1 MDSLLANYASSDDE
15 EPQQIIHPPTT
26 KNPSL
31 PPPKSSSFF
40 SSLPQPKQS
49 LKRDDDGGGK
59 VASDIP
65 KPSIP
70 NPKNTPK
77 LFSHLPQPKSQTPQP
92 QQLPNPPIAKRIV
105 QFKPPIIPSS
115 HVDSDDDDDDEEE
128 ERRKRRESENLSQ
141 GPSVKSFLSSIPAPR
156 NSTTLGVAPSSGSG
170 RRSIIETN
178 QVRTSTSSTVE
189 DKSEAS
195 INHNAP
201 NYSNYDM
208 GTDANAGNSMNYS
221 NYANYDMGSDA
232 NAGDSMNYS
241 NYENYQ
247 SSVDQN
253 SGNYVSNDLG
263 SDKNIGGYANYADYS
278 SYQSSSDPNI
288 GTGDVATT
296 YGSYGNYH
304 AQYENNWADG
314 SAATM
319 LPDSSVMAEL
329 GVKVKG
335 KRGRN
340 DIPTE
345 IVEVKQDELM
355 KNRPREDQV
364 KMTGIAFGPAYQPAT
379 SKGKPTKLHKRKHQ
393 IGSLYFDMRQKETE
407 LQERRSRGLLTK
419 AETQAKYGW

>member
-1 MDSLLANYASSDDE
+1 MESLLANYASSDDE
-15 EPQQIIHPPTT
+15 EPQQITPPPTT
-26 KNPSL
+26 KKPSL

-49 LKRDDDGGGK
+49 LNSLREDDGGGGK
-59 VASDIP
+59 VAADIP

-70 NPKNTPK
+70 NPTNTPK

-92 QQLPNPPIAKRIV
+92 QHPPNPPIAKRIV
-105 QFKPPIIPSS
+105 QFKPPINPSS
-115 HVDSDDDDDDEEE
+115 HVDSDDDDDDGGEE

-195 INHNAP
+195 INHNAAP
-201 NYSNYDM
+201 NYSNHDISSD
-208 GTDANAGNSMNYS
+208 GNTGNSMNYS
-221 NYANYDMGSDA
+221 NYT
-232 NAGDSMNYS
+232 
-241 NYENYQ
+241 NYQ
-247 SSVDQN
+247 PSIDQY
-253 SGNYVSNDLG
+253 SGNHEINDLG
-263 SDKNIGGYANYADYS
+263 SDKNLDSYANYADYS
-278 SYQSSSDPNI
+278 SYQSSGDPNI
-288 GTGDVATT
+288 GSSDVAST
-296 YGSYGNYH
+296 YGSYESYGNYH
-304 AQYENNWADG
+304 ANYENNWAAG
-314 SAATM
+314 SAATV
-319 LPDSSVMAEL
+319 LPDSSGMAEL

-364 KMTGIAFGPAYQPAT
+364 KMTGIAFGPSYQPAAS

-393 IGSLYFDMRQKETE
+393 IGSLYFDMKQKEME

>member
-1 MDSLLANYASSDDE
+1 MESLLANYASDDDE
-15 EPQQIIHPPTT
+15 EPQQITHPPQT

-31 PPPKSSSFF
+31 PPPKSYSLF
-40 SSLPQPKQS
+40 SSLPQPNQP
-49 LKRDDDGGGK
+49 LKSFQKEDGGGGK
-59 VASDIP
+59 VAGDIP

-70 NPKNTPK
+70 NPKNTSK

-92 QQLPNPPIAKRIV
+92 QQPPNPPIAKRIV
-105 QFKPPIIPSS
+105 QFKPPINPTS
-115 HVDSDDDDDDEEE
+115 HIDSDDDDDAEEE

-141 GPSVKSFLSSIPAPR
+141 GPSVRSFLSSIPAPR

-170 RRSIIETN
+170 RRSIIETT
-178 QVRTSTSSTVE
+178 QVPTWTSSTFE

-208 GTDANAGNSMNYS
+208 DTDANAGNSMNY
-221 NYANYDMGSDA
+221 A
-232 NAGDSMNYS
+232 
-241 NYENYQ
+241 NYQ
-247 SSVDQN
+247 SSSDQN
-253 SGNYVSNDLG
+253 SGNY
-263 SDKNIGGYANYADYS
+263 SDQSIGHYVNYADYS
-278 SYQSSSDPNI
+278 SYQSNSDPNV
-288 GTGDVATT
+288 GNSDVATT
-296 YGSYGNYH
+296 YGSYESYGNYH

-314 SAATM
+314 SATTI
-319 LPDSSVMAEL
+319 LPDSSGMAEL

-364 KMTGIAFGPAYQPAT
+364 KMTGIAFGPSYQPAS
-379 SKGKPTKLHKRKHQ
+379 SKGKPNKLHKRKHQ
-393 IGSLYFDMRQKETE
+393 IGSLYFDMKQKEME